1 MGGTVSDPEQDKI
14 WTCTGQRYRST
25 KGYRTTWPPV
35 GLVSFPGLCGKG
47 SKITSLGLDSP
58 MGVDRL
64 GVRILAPNEALNP
77 YAQYNSLTLPLAN
90 P

>member
-1 MGGTVSDPEQDKI
+1 
-14 WTCTGQRYRST
+14 
-25 KGYRTTWPPV
+25 
-35 GLVSFPGLCGKG
+35 
-47 SKITSLGLDSP
+47 

-64 GVRILAPNEALNP
+64 GVRILAPNKALNP